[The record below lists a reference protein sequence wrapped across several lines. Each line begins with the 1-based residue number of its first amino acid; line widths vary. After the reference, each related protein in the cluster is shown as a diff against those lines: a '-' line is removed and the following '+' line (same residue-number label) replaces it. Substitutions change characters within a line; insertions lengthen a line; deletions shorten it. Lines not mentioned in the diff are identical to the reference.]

1 MGAGCCST
9 KNRIKAETP
18 EYEWATL
25 LKTAKLDSLIQNNS
39 SKIKDLLFRGI
50 PNSLRW
56 EVWTKLIISQDL
68 STEYQ
73 SLVQNTTMDSQI
85 DKDLHRTF
93 PRNEYLSSP
102 NGQESLGKL
111 LNTLARKFSNQGY
124 WQGMNYITATCL
136 ILSIGN
142 ESETF
147 SFVSSFYQTF
157 GVISLYEE
165 KFEKVRTYCRKFHET
180 LEKIDKDYEK
190 HIKTIG
196 LDDSLWIFKWF
207 ITLFTY
213 SYEYKDVLRIWDG
226 LLARDLNF
234 MVNIAVSAALSLKE
248 KIKEMTIEQAL
259 GCLEK
264 CQVDIEKILSDAK
277 NISIDW
283 HNAV

>member
-1 MGAGCCST
+1 MGAGCCGT

-25 LKTAKLDSLIQNNS
+25 LKTAKLESLIQNNS

-56 EVWTKLIISQDL
+56 EVWTKLISQDL

-93 PRNEYLSSP
+93 PHNEYLSSP
-102 NGQESLGKL
+102 NGQGSLGKL

-147 SFVSSFYQTF
+147 SFVSSLYQTF

-180 LEKIDKDYEK
+180 LEKVDKDYEK

-226 LLARDLNF
+226 LLAKDLNF
-234 MVNIAVSAALSLKE
+234 MVNIAVSAALNLKE
-248 KIKEMTIEQAL
+248 KIQEMTIEQAL

-264 CQVDIEKILSDAK
+264 CQVDIEKVLSDAK